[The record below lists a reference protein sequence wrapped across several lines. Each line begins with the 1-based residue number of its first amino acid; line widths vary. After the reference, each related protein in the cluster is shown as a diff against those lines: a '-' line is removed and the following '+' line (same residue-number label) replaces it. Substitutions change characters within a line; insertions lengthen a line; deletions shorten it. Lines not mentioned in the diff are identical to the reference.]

1 MRNLDSRTFYEVL
14 QVSEDAD
21 VNDIK
26 RAYHDALEIY
36 SDDALVTYTLF
47 SDQQRSGILKSIET
61 AFDTLMD
68 EKKRAHYNRML
79 AESGQAYMAADVDR
93 SGKHFGPHS
102 HALNKSTA
110 DGLDAWV
117 RMKSTDGQI
126 KAMVD
131 SILGKDEISGKDLK
145 RLRHAFGIERSE
157 IYEVTRISGDVLTHI
172 EEDRFDALPPQIY
185 LKQFLRS
192 YAEIFQID
200 PEHILNGYLKNMSH
214 VVK

>member
-1 MRNLDSRTFYEVL
+1 MRTFYEVL

-26 RAYHDALEIY
+26 RAYHDALAIY
-36 SDDALVTYTLF
+36 NDDALVTYTLF

-68 EKKRAHYNRML
+68 EKKRAHYNSML
-79 AESGQAYMAADVDR
+79 AESGQAHMAADVDR
-93 SGKHFGPHS
+93 SGKHFGPLS
-102 HALNKSTA
+102 HALNKSEA
-110 DGLDAWV
+110 DGLESWV
-117 RMKSTDGQI
+117 RMKLTDGQI
-126 KAMVD
+126 KTMVD
-131 SILGKDEISGKDLK
+131 AILGKDDISGQDLK

-157 IYEVTRISGDVLTHI
+157 IYEVTRISGDMLLHI

-185 LKQFLRS
+185 LRQFLRS